1 MHRFVGRRREL
12 AELDAAP
19 DSEQARFLLVY
30 GRRRVGKTTL
40 VLRWAERSKR
50 PFLYWVATR
59 DTPAQIR
66 ADFCRAL
73 WLWAYPNTHA
83 TPRFDS
89 WREVFE
95 TAAPLLERP
104 PTAPK
109 GSERD
114 DQDRPIGP
122 AILILDE
129 FSYAAESDP
138 ALPSNLQAAW
148 DHVFR
153 PRGITVV
160 LTGSH
165 IGMMTSLTAYN
176 APLYGRFTGQLP
188 VGPLPFPTLKE
199 FLPRYSTAERVAV
212 YAVAGGIPAYL
223 ERFDDRESV
232 GANIQRL
239 FVRRTGMFRTEPF
252 LLIGDVIRRET
263 QTYEALLKAVASGLH
278 TPSEIGKALDLTPA
292 YLSPYFKQLETLQ
305 LLERRLPA
313 TVPPKK
319 RQGSRKG
326 RYHLSDPYLRFYF
339 RFIAP
344 HLHLVEQELNGLL
357 WKRIREQFRAFVGL
371 TAFEDL
377 CREWTLARARAGR
390 LPLTPELVGSHW
402 AKDVQVDVVAVD
414 WHEKA
419 ILLGECKWGAGR
431 VGRSV
436 LRELQAKTNKV
447 VPGEEWQVNYVVFAR
462 GGFTEA
468 AQKLGEEIGADLIDL
483 EKLERGLERAS

>member
-1 MHRFVGRRREL
+1 MQRFVGRRREL
-12 AELDAAP
+12 EELDAAP
-19 DSEQARFLLVY
+19 GSGEARFLLVY

-40 VLRWAERSKR
+40 VLHWAERSGR

-59 DTPAQIR
+59 DTPAQLR
-66 ADFCRAL
+66 ADFGRAL
-73 WLWAYPNTHA
+73 WSWAYPDSGA

-89 WREVFE
+89 WRGIFE
-95 TAAPLLERP
+95 AAAPLLERP
-104 PTAPK
+104 P
-109 GSERD
+109 SE
-114 DQDRPIGP
+114 DRQPGP

-129 FSYAAESDP
+129 FSYATDSDP

-148 DHVFR
+148 DHLFR

-165 IGMMTSLTAYN
+165 IGTMTSLTAYN

-188 VGPLPFPTLKE
+188 VKPLLFPVLRE

-212 YAVAGGIPAYL
+212 HAVAGGVPAYL
-223 ERFDDRESV
+223 ERFDDGKSV

-239 FVRRTGMFRTEPF
+239 FVRRTGMFRSEPF
-252 LLIGDVIRRET
+252 LLIGDVVRRET

-278 TPSEIGKALDLTPA
+278 TPTEIGKALDLTPS
-292 YLSPYFKQLETLQ
+292 YLSPYFKQLESLQ

-319 RQGSRKG
+319 RRASRKG

-344 HLHLVEQELNGLL
+344 HLHLVEQELTGIL
-357 WKRIREQFRAFVGL
+357 WQRIREQFRAFVGL

-377 CREWTLARARAGR
+377 CRQWTLAQARAGR
-390 LPLTPELVGSHW
+390 LPLAPELVGSHW
-402 AKDVQVDVVAVD
+402 ARDVQVDVVAVD

-431 VGRSV
+431 VGRAV
-436 LRELQAKTNKV
+436 LRELQKKTGKV
-447 VPGEEWQVNYVVFAR
+447 VPGEDWHVHYAVFSR
-462 GGFTEA
+462 GGFTDA
-468 AQKLGEEIGADLIDL
+468 ACRSGEEVGADLVDL
-483 EKLERGLERAS
+483 EKLELGLNEEQ

>member
-1 MHRFVGRRREL
+1 MQRFVGRRREL
-12 AELDAAP
+12 EELDAAP
-19 DSEQARFLLVY
+19 GSEAQFLLVY

-40 VLRWAERSKR
+40 VLRWAERSER

-59 DTPAQIR
+59 DTPAQVR
-66 ADFCRAL
+66 ADFSRAL
-73 WLWAYPNTHA
+73 WSWAYPDSGA

-95 TAAPLLERP
+95 AAAPLLEHP
-104 PTAPK
+104 PGA
-109 GSERD
+109 
-114 DQDRPIGP
+114 DRKPGP
-122 AILILDE
+122 AVLIFDE

-188 VGPLPFPTLKE
+188 VSPLPFSTLRE
-199 FLPRYSTAERVAV
+199 FLPRYQAAERVAV
-212 YAVAGGIPAYL
+212 YAVAGGVPAYL
-223 ERFDDRESV
+223 ARFDDHKSV

-239 FVRRTGMFRTEPF
+239 FVRRTGMFRSEPF

-263 QTYEALLKAVASGLH
+263 QTYEALLRAVASGLH
-278 TPSEIGKALDLTPA
+278 TPSEIGKALDLTPS

-319 RQGSRKG
+319 RQASRKG

-344 HLHLVEQELNGLL
+344 NLHLVEQELTGLL
-357 WKRIREQFRAFVGL
+357 WKRIGEQFRAFVGL

-377 CREWTLARARAGR
+377 CRQWTLAQARAGC
-390 LPLTPELVGSHW
+390 LPLTPEIVGSHW

-414 WHEKA
+414 WQEKA
-419 ILLGECKWGAGR
+419 MLLGECKWGAGQVSR
-431 VGRSV
+431 AV
-436 LRELQAKTNKV
+436 LRELRAKTARV
-447 VPGEEWQVNYVVFAR
+447 VPGEGWQVHYAVFAR
-462 GGFTEA
+462 GGFTGA
-468 AQKLGEEIGADLIDL
+468 ARRLGEEIGADLVDL
-483 EKLERGLERAS
+483 EKLELGLGLDSTRRD